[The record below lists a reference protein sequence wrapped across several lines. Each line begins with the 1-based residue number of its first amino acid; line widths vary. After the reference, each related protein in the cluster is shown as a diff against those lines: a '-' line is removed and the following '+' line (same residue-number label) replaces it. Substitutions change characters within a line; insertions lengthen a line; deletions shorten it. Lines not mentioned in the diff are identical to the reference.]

1 MLFSSSLD
9 YMVDDVL
16 MHIDG
21 CVDTLKFINMV
32 CGIDELSLNSG

>member
-1 MLFSSSLD
+1 MLFSSLD
-9 YMVDDVL
+9 YIVFDVL

-21 CVDTLKFINMV
+21 CVGTLNFISMV